1 MITRSK
7 IAKALCDLVYSG
19 PGFSILKGWA
29 PDPSHVVD
37 TYRRIS
43 VEPIFNSSTNDNKR
57 KQATLVYKSNN
68 IKAGPYVPT
77 PPRTDWLNAV
87 LTKIGKESQ
96 RMIGGV
102 VLLRSEPCCQA
113 QMAHCDYIPKPDMLE
128 STDSTVPQL
137 LLVALEDETTMDVWP
152 GSHRLVRGSTDIQ
165 DPVSVVHVSLNKGD
179 ALLFR
184 GDLVHAGSAYTQS
197 NVRVHFYLD
206 SPLVKR
212 VANRTWII
220 SKHAGPGVA
229 DMIKE
234 EP

>member
-7 IAKALCDLVYSG
+7 IAKALCDLAYSG
-19 PGFSILKGWA
+19 PGFSILRGWA

-68 IKAGPYVPT
+68 IKADPT

-96 RMIGGV
+96 RNIGGV

-152 GSHRLVRGSTDIQ
+152 GSHRLVRCSTDIQ
-165 DPVSVVHVSLNKGD
+165 DPVSVDHVSLNKGD